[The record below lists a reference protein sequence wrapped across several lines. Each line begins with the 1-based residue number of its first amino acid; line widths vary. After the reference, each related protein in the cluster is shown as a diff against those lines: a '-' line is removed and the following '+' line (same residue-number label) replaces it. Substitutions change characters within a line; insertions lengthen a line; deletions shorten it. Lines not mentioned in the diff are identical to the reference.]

1 MVYLDIV
8 SGFSGAGKTTFVN
21 RLLDFY
27 MRSGEKTVYIVNEYG
42 EAGLDS
48 KLIANEGF
56 ESYEM
61 TNGCICCTLRG
72 EIVRTV
78 ARIIDEI
85 EPTRIVFEPSG
96 IFMFDSFFEIMDKP
110 GIAGRCEPGNIIT
123 VIDGM
128 NYRSARLEHKNFIY
142 DQIKTA
148 PILFIS
154 KLDKAD
160 GKADIS
166 EIVCDVKNINPDSVI
181 FSEGY
186 EGLTD
191 DVMRELFLGQPRK
204 PNCAPYDGEQE
215 EHHEHEHGHEH
226 HHHDHEHGHD
236 HEHHHHAYLHED
248 FDTVTVRLKKERSEE
263 WIKAFVRDIKSGRY
277 GDIIRAKGV
286 ISSGGKNMLV
296 NVTPND
302 DEIKFYPRFA
312 EPGMTFIGSVLDHEK
327 IEALKEV

>member
-8 SGFSGAGKTTFVN
+8 SGFLGAGKTTFVN

-27 MRSGEKTVYIVNEYG
+27 MRSGGKTVYIVNEYG

-56 ESYEM
+56 ESFEM

-78 ARIIDEI
+78 AKIIDET

-96 IFMFDSFFEIMDKP
+96 IFMFDNFFEIMDKP

-128 NYRSARLEHKNFIY
+128 NYRSARLEHRNFIY

-154 KLDKAD
+154 KLDKAE

-191 DVMRELFLGQPRK
+191 DIMRELFLGQPRK
-204 PNCAPYDGEQE
+204 PNCAPYDGEHE
-215 EHHEHEHGHEH
+215 EHEHDHEHEHEQ
-226 HHHDHEHGHD
+226 DHEY
-236 HEHHHHAYLHED
+236 HHHAHLHEA
-248 FDTVTVRLKKERSEE
+248 FDTVTVRLEKEHDEK
-263 WIKAFVRDIKSGRY
+263 WINDLVRDIKSGVY

-296 NVTPND
+296 NVTPMD

-312 EPGMTFIGSVLDHEK
+312 EPGMTFIGSVLDREK